1 MKPPRIATLTGRRDI
16 GILVLIVVTALVVAC
31 FDPRFLTMEVWLD
44 ILVRSAPAII
54 VGCGM
59 MLVLVIG
66 EIDISV
72 GSLTALLAA
81 CMGLLM
87 SSDHF
92 GLPVAIGVPAT
103 LAIGTGVGLIT
114 GSLVTF
120 GGVPSLVATLGLMT
134 ALRGATVLLM
144 KGQNIGGLPESLQA
158 TAKQGWFGVPL
169 AVWVAGSIVLLTA
182 VLIHLMP
189 LGRRIYAFGS
199 SRQSAMAAGLSES
212 SLKLFVFAWTGFLT
226 AVAALVEIPR
236 LPWIESGIGNDFE
249 LLVITC
255 VVVGGVSV
263 SGGRGELL
271 PVILAAVL
279 MTMIR
284 PVLTFLDLGESGEKW
299 TRAFHGLFILLAV
312 VADQMSRRSVGVRR
326 ISAAGSRRVG

>member
-1 MKPPRIATLTGRRDI
+1 MKPPRIATLTGRRDL
-16 GILVLIVVTALVVAC
+16 GLTVLIVVTALVVTC
-31 FDPRFLTMEVWLD
+31 FDPRFLSMEVWLD

-92 GLPVAIGVPAT
+92 GLPVWIGVPSNFGDWYRSWADNREPRH
-103 LAIGTGVGLIT
+103 LWQSPIT
-114 GSLVTF
+114 GGDAGF
-120 GGVPSLVATLGLMT
+120 NDGT
-134 ALRGATVLLM
+134 AWVTVLLM
-144 KGQNIGGLPESLQA
+144 KGQNIGGLPSSLQEM
-158 TAKQGWFGVPL
+158 AKQGWFGIPL
-169 AVWVAGSIVLLTA
+169 AIWVAGPIVMLTA
-182 VLIHLMP
+182 ILIHHMP

-226 AVAALVEIPR
+226 AVATLVEIPR

-271 PVILAAVL
+271 PVVLAAVL

-284 PVLTFLDLGESGEKW
+284 PVLTFMDLGESGEKW

-312 VADQMSRRSVGVRR
+312 VADQVSRRSAGVRR
-326 ISAAGSRRVG
+326 IGAAVSRRTG